1 VQSDG
6 HVFCFVE
13 TRQMTGSFDFSGR
26 VDAAVGAG
34 YEWGFGL
41 PEHGVPVSAMSPG
54 GATLADD
61 GFAV

>member
-1 VQSDG
+1 
-6 HVFCFVE
+6 
-13 TRQMTGSFDFSGR
+13 MTGSFDFSGR